1 MVNLP
6 TNPSEKDRRALQT
19 KVEYEIRKSNNSLR
33 RRISYDPSYT
43 PQSISPAK
51 SSSSLANS
59 RYPSPA
65 QTPKY
70 VGSIVGQ
77 RKRVNNSAGH
87 IIVNQNLR
95 DDYLP
100 PTAKRHRFNHSN
112 SKLGKKMSSMSSSAS
127 SMSSAS
133 STTSSCSG
141 SSSPTK
147 QRHFSIDDIDS
158 NEKRNLHNDMERQR
172 RIGLKNLFEALKKQI
187 PSIKDKERAPKV
199 NILREAAKLCD
210 QLTSEEQIVLRQKQL
225 LKEEIRQ
232 RQDRLRRLKSMNGR

>member
-1 MVNLP
+1 M
-6 TNPSEKDRRALQT
+6 S
-19 KVEYEIRKSNNSLR
+19 
-33 RRISYDPSYT
+33 
-43 PQSISPAK
+43 
-51 SSSSLANS
+51 
-59 RYPSPA
+59 
-65 QTPKY
+65 
-70 VGSIVGQ
+70 GQ

-87 IIVNQNLR
+87 IIVNQNVR

-100 PTAKRHRFNHSN
+100 PTAKRHRLSNGCGSN
-112 SKLGKKMSSMSSSAS
+112 SSSKITKKMS

-210 QLTSEEQIVLRQKQL
+210 QLTSEERDILRQKHL

-232 RQDRLRRLKSMNGR
+232 RQDRLRRLKSMSSR

>member
-6 TNPSEKDRRALQT
+6 TNPSEKDRRALQS
-19 KVEYEIRKSNNSLR
+19 KMEYEIRKSNNNLR

-77 RKRVNNSAGH
+77 RKRLNNSAGH
-87 IIVNQNLR
+87 IIVNQNVR

-100 PTAKRHRFNHSN
+100 PTAKRHRSN
-112 SKLGKKMSSMSSSAS
+112 FSNTSKLSKKISPPSSISSSS
-127 SMSSAS
+127 S
-133 STTSSCSG
+133 TSSCSG

-210 QLTSEEQIVLRQKQL
+210 QLSSEEQIILRQKQL

-232 RQDRLRRLKSMNGR
+232 RQERLRRLKSISSR

>member
-1 MVNLP
+1 MP
-6 TNPSEKDRRALQT
+6 TNPSEKDRRALQS
-19 KVEYEIRKSNNSLR
+19 KMEYQIRKSNNSLR

-77 RKRVNNSAGH
+77 RKRINNSAGH
-87 IIVNQNLR
+87 IIVNQNVR

-100 PTAKRHRFNHSN
+100 PTAKRHRLNYSN
-112 SKLGKKMSSMSSSAS
+112 SKAGKKISSPLSMSSS
-127 SMSSAS
+127 S

-141 SSSPTK
+141 SASPIK
-147 QRHFSIDDIDS
+147 RHFSIDDIDS

-187 PSIKDKERAPKV
+187 PSIKEKERAPKV

-210 QLTSEEQIVLRQKQL
+210 QLSSEEQLVLRQKQL

-232 RQDRLRRLKSMNGR
+232 RQDRLRRLKSMKSR

>member
-6 TNPSEKDRRALQT
+6 TNPSEKDRRALQS
-19 KVEYEIRKSNNSLR
+19 KMEYEIRKSNSSLR

-51 SSSSLANS
+51 SFSSLANS

-100 PTAKRHRFNHSN
+100 PTAKRHRLNYNN
-112 SKLGKKMSSMSSSAS
+112 SKSCKKMSSPSSMSSS
-127 SMSSAS
+127 S

-141 SSSPTK
+141 SASPSK
-147 QRHFSIDDIDS
+147 QSHFSIDDIDS

-187 PSIKDKERAPKV
+187 PIIKDKERAPKV

-210 QLTSEEQIVLRQKQL
+210 QLSSEEQVKLRQKQL

-232 RQDRLRRLKSMNGR
+232 RQDRLRRLKSMKSR